1 MTKLRLKYLIIFSV
15 SLSELS
21 PSSPS
26 LCAFP
31 LAHILLS
38 KNTAMECMF
47 KLSVLLF
54 CSDLTQRSLV
64 IFPII
69 KGLIKNRSV
78 MGLHLLPYPD
88 TAAHS
93 LLRTDEATSQTC
105 KTTFPTHTD
114 PDTLPSLWPPS
125 PLSRYNYAWNSRVL
139 SILNISSSYTN
150 LAPVQLL

>member
-1 MTKLRLKYLIIFSV
+1 MLFRLHTSFSART
-15 SLSELS
+15 LQWNACL
-21 PSSPS
+21 
-26 LCAFP
+26 
-31 LAHILLS
+31 
-38 KNTAMECMF
+38 N
-47 KLSVLLF
+47 LSVLLF

-93 LLRTDEATSQTC
+93 SALMRPHPKHVKPPS
-105 KTTFPTHTD
+105 PHTG
-114 PDTLPSLWPPS
+114 PDTSPSLWPPS

-150 LAPVQLL
+150 LALTPSLASSKLKLEI